1 MSCMQ
6 DTLTKQELLQE
17 LEHLGTTYTGL
28 IKVEEDDEN
37 EDDEEGYDD
46 QDLQSSKST
55 YSNKVGRKTHRNS
68 LYWYYKDA

>member
-6 DTLTKQELLQE
+6 DTLTKQELLLE

-28 IKVEEDDEN
+28 IKVEEDEEN
-37 EDDEEGYDD
+37 EEDYDD

-55 YSNKVGRKTHRNS
+55 YSSKVGRKTHSNS
-68 LYWYYKDA
+68 LYWYYRDA

>member
-6 DTLTKQELLQE
+6 DTLTKKELLLE

-28 IKVEEDDEN
+28 VKVEEDDEN
-37 EDDEEGYDD
+37 EDDYEGKDD

-55 YSNKVGRKTHRNS
+55 YSNKVGETDT
-68 LYWYYKDA
+68 LQ

>member
-6 DTLTKQELLQE
+6 GILTKKELLLE

-28 IKVEEDDEN
+28 IKGEDDE
-37 EDDEEGYDD
+37 DEEDYDD

-55 YSNKVGRKTHRNS
+55 YSSKVGRKTHSNS
-68 LYWYYKDA
+68 LYWCYRDA